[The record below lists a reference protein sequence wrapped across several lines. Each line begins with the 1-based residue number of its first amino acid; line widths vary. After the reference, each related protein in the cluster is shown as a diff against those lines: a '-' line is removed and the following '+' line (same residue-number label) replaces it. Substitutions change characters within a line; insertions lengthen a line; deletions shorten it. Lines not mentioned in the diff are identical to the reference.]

1 MSSRAQRHTA
11 APHGQLAIAIVTVV
25 SLLVIVAEGASQRF
39 LPDDPVWAD
48 DDRAV
53 DAATVAPR
61 EDSDYYD
68 FVENT
73 FFAPGD
79 RRDIRAVNTNTVDEV
94 PDSSWFVNR
103 VGRRAMSRDE
113 LLRGPDRVASLS
125 IAGWP
130 IVAGKSEGLQV
141 GYRIA
146 DPSGRLYQVEFD
158 PPEYPELATGAEMV
172 GTVFYHAFGYHVV
185 DVYLVEVDPKD
196 VVLSE
201 KATMRDPVTRE
212 RRRMTRKDVDQV
224 FARAARRPD
233 GKYRALASRFA
244 DGSPLGSFRY
254 FGTRPDDPN
263 DIFPHEHRR
272 ELRGARVFAA
282 WLNHDDSRSLNSLD
296 MLETIDGKR
305 SVRHYMFD
313 FGSIMG
319 SGTARA
325 QVARAGNEY
334 IFEWAPGFATLATM
348 GFYLR
353 PWMRVEYPDV
363 PTSVGRFES
372 KAFDPVKWRPEYPNV
387 AFDLMRP
394 EDAFWAARIVS
405 RFSDDIVEAL
415 VGKGGYSDPIA
426 SRYLTRTLIERRD
439 KVLKHWMNEVNPV
452 VDLSLSGAGRLSF
465 ANAAV
470 DTGAAT
476 PAASYTVQWLRFDN
490 TADRESP
497 EGDPHV
503 GAVLEAQA
511 PASLLEGSAFV
522 GVRITAQHAQHVAWS
537 RPVTAHFRRTGSE
550 WVLVGLER

>member
-1 MSSRAQRHTA
+1 MVIAV
-11 APHGQLAIAIVTVV
+11 LAVV
-25 SLLVIVAEGASQRF
+25 SVLAVVVDGASQRF
-39 LPDDPVWAD
+39 LADDPVWVD
-48 DDRAV
+48 DDRAI

-73 FFAPGD
+73 FFGPGD

-103 VGRRAMSRDE
+103 MGRREMSREE
-113 LLRGPDRVASLS
+113 LLRGPDRVPTLS

-158 PPEYPELATGAEMV
+158 PPGYPELATGAEMV

-185 DVYLVEVDPKD
+185 DVYLVDVDPND
-196 VVLSE
+196 IVISE

-296 MLETIDGKR
+296 MLETNDGKR

-348 GFYLR
+348 GLYLR
-353 PWMRVEYPDV
+353 PWMRIDYPDV
-363 PTSVGRFES
+363 PASVGRFES

-394 EDAFWAARIVS
+394 EDAFWAARVVS
-405 RFSDDIVEAL
+405 RFSDDAVEAL
-415 VGKGGYSDPIA
+415 VGKGGYSDPAA

-439 KVLKHWMNEVNPV
+439 KVLKQWLNGVNPI

-465 ANAAV
+465 KNAAV
-470 DTGAAT
+470 DAGAAT
-476 PAASYTVQWLRFDN
+476 PAASYMVQWLRFDN
-490 TADRESP
+490 AANRESP
-497 EGDPHV
+497 EGDLRV
-503 GAVLEAQA
+503 GAELEVQA
-511 PASLLEGSAFV
+511 PASLLAGSAFI
-522 GVRITAQHAQHVAWS
+522 GVRITAQHPQHVGWK
-537 RPVTAHFRRTGSE
+537 RPMTAHFRRTGTG
-550 WVLVGLER
+550 WTLVGLER